1 MIWSRRRTI
10 GNGKMYTAID
20 VGTTKVCTLIGL
32 LEDDEYFRIIGVG
45 IGRSQGMRKAVV
57 IDLNQVGDSVK
68 DSVREAEISSGT
80 HISSA
85 YIGITG
91 SHVSSFNTSSAIS
104 IPQDQPVA
112 SKDLQRLMQHA
123 WEMRMSTERQLLH
136 AVPSLYKLDD
146 QTEVKNP
153 LGLHSSRLDSQ
164 VHMVTAATH
173 AVNNL
178 VKSVRRAGVAPEDII
193 LEPLASGEAVLRPA
207 EKDVGIVV
215 VDIGGG
221 TTDIAVFK
229 NNSVWHTAAIPVAGY
244 QVTRDLAF
252 GLGVSYETAEAL
264 KLKYASMEAGDNGR
278 PAPDTV
284 LELED
289 NGTIPYKEFREI
301 LTARVEEMLE
311 LVKVELATEDLRQ
324 MAPAGLVLTG
334 GTSKLPGITAVAQRV
349 FGLPCRVG
357 VPRNISGLVHMLHDP
372 AFATSVGLLYWGA
385 KYSHQELR
393 RVRHPSPLT
402 RMWLSVRRR
411 SRFWRWL
418 SRG

>member
-1 MIWSRRRTI
+1 MIWSRRKTI
-10 GNGKMYTAID
+10 GNGKMYAAID

-32 LEDDEYFRIIGVG
+32 LEEDEYFRIIGVG
-45 IGRSQGMRKAVV
+45 IGRSLGMRKAVV

-68 DSVREAEISSGT
+68 DSVREAEISSGV

-104 IPQDQPVA
+104 IPDDQPVG
-112 SKDLQRLMQHA
+112 SKDMQRLMQHA

-146 QTEVKNP
+146 QTEVQNP

-178 VKSVRRAGVAPEDII
+178 IKSVRKAGVAPEDII

-264 KLKYASMEAGDNGR
+264 KLKYASLDGNHNGK
-278 PAPDTV
+278 PSPETK

-289 NGTIPYKEFREI
+289 NGSIPFREFQEI
-301 LTARVEEMLE
+301 LSARVEELLE
-311 LVKVELATEDLRQ
+311 LIKVELATEDLHL
-324 MAPAGLVLTG
+324 MAPAGFVLTG
-334 GTSKLPGITAVAQRV
+334 GTSKLPGLTTVAQRV

-385 KYSHQELR
+385 KYSNQELR
-393 RVRHPSPLT
+393 RVHHPSPLT
-402 RMWLSVRRR
+402 RMFLSVRRR